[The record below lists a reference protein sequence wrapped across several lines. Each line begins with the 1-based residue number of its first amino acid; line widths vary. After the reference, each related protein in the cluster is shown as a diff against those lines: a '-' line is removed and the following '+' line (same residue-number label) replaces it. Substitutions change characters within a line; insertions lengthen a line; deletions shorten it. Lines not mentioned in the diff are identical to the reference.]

1 MVCPQPRSSF
11 GASVECPVLSP
22 EPAPSVG
29 TAKYPESLCPR
40 SVLPPLERRDPPPPR
55 TLLPV
60 LRSYGLMRQSRWLS
74 FPSVLHLVPGVLA
87 GCYQPLLPT
96 ASSRLYLCKSFPRC
110 LVPYHDGPTE
120 CFYLFLPRC
129 HRPSP
134 RHYGSA
140 SRFYPRMRLSRGLV
154 FRGCRH
160 FVMFRPLSLLV
171 SQIAPTA
178 AKFPPQSSRDFYIR
192 AYRASLPPHAPDMLS
207 VRYRQLTEKGLSPFK
222 ICSLVGCSSAS
233 LTEP

>member
-1 MVCPQPRSSF
+1 MDSCANPVGSPFLRFFTSF
-11 GASVECPVLSP
+11 Q
-22 EPAPSVG
+22 
-29 TAKYPESLCPR
+29 ESWQ
-40 SVLPPLERRDPPPPR
+40 V
-55 TLLPV
+55 
-60 LRSYGLMRQSRWLS
+60 
-74 FPSVLHLVPGVLA
+74 A
-87 GCYQPLLPT
+87 NQPLLPT

-171 SQIAPTA
+171 SQIAPPA
-178 AKFPPQSSRDFYIR
+178 ASSPTGQPRLLRPGISCFVASARSGYAIR
-192 AYRASLPPHAPDMLS
+192 PIQAIDGKRTFTFQDLQPCRLLRCLTNGVCGRLLLRERA
-207 VRYRQLTEKGLSPFK
+207 
-222 ICSLVGCSSAS
+222 
-233 LTEP
+233 

>member
-1 MVCPQPRSSF
+1 MDSCANPVGSPFLRFFTSF
-11 GASVECPVLSP
+11 Q
-22 EPAPSVG
+22 
-29 TAKYPESLCPR
+29 ESWQ
-40 SVLPPLERRDPPPPR
+40 V
-55 TLLPV
+55 
-60 LRSYGLMRQSRWLS
+60 
-74 FPSVLHLVPGVLA
+74 A
-87 GCYQPLLPT
+87 NQPLLPT

-120 CFYLFLPRC
+120 CFYLFLPRR

-178 AKFPPQSSRDFYIR
+178 ASSPTGQPRLLRPGISCFVASARSGYAIR
-192 AYRASLPPHAPDMLS
+192 PIQAIDGKRTFTFQDLQPCRLLQCLTNLADDMTHYAL
-207 VRYRQLTEKGLSPFK
+207 
-222 ICSLVGCSSAS
+222 C
-233 LTEP
+233 